1 VVHLAPVGVNPRAH
15 PEAVRV
21 RRLPGYVNY
30 IVGRDPHGWHTHI
43 PTYAA
48 VAYRGIYPGVDLV
61 YYGVAGR
68 LEYDFH
74 LAAGADPNRIRLAV
88 SARTSTAGGGQGA
101 TLARLDARGDLVLR
115 TAAGDVTQRT
125 PVVYQEVAGQRR
137 AVAARYRQAGAGD
150 VGLALGRYDHDKPL
164 VVDPV
169 VLYATYFGGSTGE
182 AAYGVAV
189 DGAGAM
195 YLAGNTGSV
204 DYPTVN
210 AYQSTLKGTNGC
222 FGVACVDAVL
232 SKLSPDGHTLLYS
245 TYFGGNGSETGNA
258 LRVDAAGDAYIVGTT
273 QSSDL
278 PVPGGYQTTYGG
290 GGCFPPIGNGD
301 AYLAKFSPSGTRLL
315 YATYFGGC
323 RNDGAYGLAIDNAGR
338 AYLTGDTTSTNLP
351 TKNADQAASGGGDDA
366 FVAAFDT
373 TQAGAASLVYA
384 TYLGG
389 SGNDVATD
397 IAVDGAG
404 AAYVTGNT
412 NSSNFPTTAGAYQPA
427 YGGACGTTACD
438 DAFVVK
444 LAPGGRTLSYA
455 TYVGR
460 NGEDTGAHIALDP
473 TGGAW
478 VTGATTATNWI
489 TTMNALQP
497 SYGGQRDVTLFHLNA
512 AGAALLYSTY
522 LGGNDYDTAGGLAL
536 TGAGT
541 VYVVGT
547 TYSGNFPVQGASQ
560 ARRNGVDDAFVSA
573 VGGDGRLAWS
583 TYLGGS
589 WADGANAVAVDGAG
603 NVLVAGGTLSTDFPT
618 TAGAYQPA
626 HAGQSGYY
634 DMFLA
639 RLRGAGFTPGTVPWH
654 PHSVGGGLGS
664 IGNGIDLSVDLADG
678 HADVGL
684 SDLSIPG
691 RGPDLALQ
699 RTWDSLLA
707 QTGGATATA
716 SGLASS
722 LTPAMSGVLTGTV
735 VYSDSSGAAWDFVYG
750 GGASDAGPFTN
761 YRTPP
766 GQPWQLTTST
776 AGYTLTNFLTSEVR
790 TFDAQGRL
798 LADTD
803 SYGNQNTMSYG
814 AGSAT
819 SPSNEANGGG
829 RSLSLGYTGGLLTE
843 AQSPLWQS
851 GGAGAAGSQ
860 HVAYG
865 YNGSGQLTSRTLGA
879 GTPDA
884 VTMTFGYSGTLMTS
898 ITTAA
903 NRAWGLGYDGQGRVI
918 SVTAPAS
925 GTVGQ
930 PGYTPS
936 YTTQY
941 SYGVTQTAVVAGAGT
956 GAALTTTYTLD
967 AAGEAI
973 TVTDGLGHSSGA
985 SYNADHDVTAS
996 QDANGNVTTNK
1007 YQYIGPNGAIGQVIE
1022 EDQPAIQPY

>member
-1 VVHLAPVGVNPRAH
+1 
-15 PEAVRV
+15 
-21 RRLPGYVNY
+21 
-30 IVGRDPHGWHTHI
+30 
-43 PTYAA
+43 
-48 VAYRGIYPGVDLV
+48 
-61 YYGVAGR
+61 
-68 LEYDFH
+68 
-74 LAAGADPNRIRLAV
+74 
-88 SARTSTAGGGQGA
+88 
-101 TLARLDARGDLVLR
+101 
-115 TAAGDVTQRT
+115 RT

-150 VGLALGRYDHDKPL
+150 MGLALGRYDHDKPL

-169 VLYATYFGGSTGE
+169 VLYATYLGGSTGE

-301 AYLAKFSPSGTRLL
+301 AYLVKFSPSGTRLL

-338 AYLTGDTTSTNLP
+338 AYLAGDTTSTNLP

-404 AAYVTGNT
+404 VAYVTGNT
-412 NSSNFPTTAGAYQPA
+412 NSSN
-427 YGGACGTTACD
+427 
-438 DAFVVK
+438 
-444 LAPGGRTLSYA
+444 
-455 TYVGR
+455 
-460 NGEDTGAHIALDP
+460 
-473 TGGAW
+473 
-478 VTGATTATNWI
+478 
-489 TTMNALQP
+489 
-497 SYGGQRDVTLFHLNA
+497 
-512 AGAALLYSTY
+512 
-522 LGGNDYDTAGGLAL
+522 
-536 TGAGT
+536 
-541 VYVVGT
+541 
-547 TYSGNFPVQGASQ
+547 
-560 ARRNGVDDAFVSA
+560 
-573 VGGDGRLAWS
+573 
-583 TYLGGS
+583 
-589 WADGANAVAVDGAG
+589 
-603 NVLVAGGTLSTDFPT
+603 FPT

-654 PHSVGGGLGS
+654 PHSVGGGLGR

-707 QTGGATATA
+707 QTGGATATV

-776 AGYTLTNFLTSEVR
+776 AGYTLTNFLTSEVW

-819 SPSNEANGGG
+819 SPASAANSGG

-865 YNGSGQLTSRTLGA
+865 YNAAGQLTTRTLGA

-884 VTMTFGYSGTLMTS
+884 VATTFGYSGTLMTS

-973 TVTDGLGHSSGA
+973 TTTDGLGHSSGA
-985 SYNADHDVTAS
+985 SYDADHDVTAS

-1007 YQYIGPNGAIGQVIE
+1007 YQYIGSNGAIGQVIE
-1022 EDQPAIQPY
+1022 EDQPAIEPYVPGNSPVTPVSTHTYDPATHDLVATKLPEGGLTMYSYDGHHSVVGTAEQTTCPGCATTWQGTIDSYDAYGERTSATDGRGVNATNGAPMLNGQASAYTSHMGYDPQGDLTSESTPPITTTLGGVTTTASAVTTSYTYDGDGNRQTLVSANGNTTSYGYDHLGRTTAMT